1 MMIYGPIS
9 SDTDCK
15 GNRIVVLFTGSVA
28 FLPLA
33 SVHWLS
39 LSRNTSQNSQIIT
52 GLQNSTIRDPYL
64 NSSNSNCTLFQ
75 LKASKTSSQN
85 KAFSLLDLFFRY
97 EPSDNSRSISAL
109 IHKKVRNLSQKYH
122 FTERVIWL
130 TQPEVCLPPRHE
142 PGRAGPA
149 ALVQFTAA
157 PQHNC
162 PVAISGRSQTFSL
175 RVTHYRG

>member
-1 MMIYGPIS
+1 MTVGKSGFPLAEKLSLKLPHLVHMMIYGPIS

-15 GNRIVVLFTGSVA
+15 GNRIVVLFTGLVA

-39 LSRNTSQNSQIIT
+39 LSRNTSRNSQIIT
-52 GLQNSTIRDPYL
+52 GLQNSAIRDPYL

-97 EPSDNSRSISAL
+97 EPSDNSQSILAL
-109 IHKKVRNLSQKYH
+109 IQKSKELKSKVSLYRTGDMVH
-122 FTERVIWL
+122 
-130 TQPEVCLPPRHE
+130 
-142 PGRAGPA
+142 A
-149 ALVQFTAA
+149 A
-157 PQHNC
+157 
-162 PVAISGRSQTFSL
+162 
-175 RVTHYRG
+175 